1 MRIMKNSEEL
11 GAREAIIETLASL
24 AKKEKVLSTLEES
37 DVEEIVDLL
46 IYSETEPDPRKARK
60 KLTKLIHKI
69 AQRS

>member
-1 MRIMKNSEEL
+1 MKSSEEL

-46 IYSETEPDPRKARK
+46 IYSETERDPRKPRK
-60 KLTKLIHKI
+60 KLTELIHQI